1 MINNNLNIGAALIV
15 KNNQS
20 TITDTLNSI
29 IPVCSQIVVVDTG
42 SYDNTPQICTRL
54 GAEVFFYKWVDDFSA
69 ARNYALKFLRTDWIL
84 SIDSDEQLDWF
95 SLARYSDIITDD
107 KVGGISIKIENFLDK
122 EDLSNRS
129 FHRYTRLF
137 RNNLGFKYDGRV
149 HEQISESIISS
160 GLDIIESEIV
170 IRHYGYQEVTTD
182 KVKRNQDLLLKD
194 IMNSPNYSWKIY
206 HLAAAEFAGKNFS
219 EAKSHFKQVVSSV
232 ELTTEQQEISRLRLA
247 QIALRDEDFAS
258 INQWT
263 RFVSNDTDREGFRKY
278 ILATAYLIQKNFTKA
293 YSLFQSEEVIMSS
306 LVNKTQLKKIFGLL
320 QVSTKSK
327 LEAES
332 NLMAIC

>member
-15 KNNQS
+15 RNNQS
-20 TITDTLNSI
+20 TIADTLNSI

-54 GAEVFFYKWVDDFSA
+54 GAEVYFFKWLDDFSA

-107 KVGGISIKIENFLDK
+107 TVGGISLKIENFLDK

-137 RNNLGFKYDGRV
+137 RNNLGFRYEGRV
-149 HEQISESIISS
+149 HEQISESIINS

-170 IRHYGYQEVTTD
+170 IRHYGYQEVTED
-182 KVKRNQDLLLKD
+182 KVKRNQELLLKD
-194 IMNSPNYSWKIY
+194 MMNSPNDAWKIY
-206 HLAAAEFAGKNFS
+206 HLAAAEFAGKNFA
-219 EAKSHFKQVVSSV
+219 EAKAHFEQVVNSL
-232 ELTTEQQEISRLRLA
+232 ELTTEQREIASLRLA
-247 QIALRDEDFAS
+247 QIALRDENFEI
-258 INQWT
+258 INKWT
-263 RFVSNDTDREGFRKY
+263 HFISNDTDREGFRKY
-278 ILATAYLIQKNFTKA
+278 ILATGYLIQKNFNKA

-306 LVNKTQLKKIFGLL
+306 LVNKTQLKKIFSLL
-320 QVSTKSK
+320 QASLRSDFKTERS
-327 LEAES
+327 LQATF
-332 NLMAIC
+332 